1 MSDLPI
7 VKPILGLLRSR
18 KFVQQVLTLIM
29 TLLVLAVPSFGV
41 KELALV
47 SVILATG
54 LMSVYGIARED
65 AAKFA
70 SEVTAPSPL
79 TLADQLRTIVTE
91 IIQAYLPA
99 SSAASEQVSVSAT
112 ISTSDYPPVADKSDI
127 VG

>member
-99 SSAASEQVSVSAT
+99 SSATSEQVSVNAT
-112 ISTSDYPPVADKSDI
+112 ISTSETPTITDATLG